1 MGTRAVSRFGV
12 RALSL
17 LLPPR
22 CWKICSGIRLEWGVL
37 WYHRCVLFGG
47 LVPSLAGHV
56 VPLWALDVN
65 MKTGVMF
72 SVGVMD
78 VFMYTAAVVVVVG
91 VILFHGERLV
101 DRGFSLNPLTV
112 PDTESSMLGPK
123 ETAV

>member
-1 MGTRAVSRFGV
+1 M
-12 RALSL
+12 
-17 LLPPR
+17 
-22 CWKICSGIRLEWGVL
+22 L